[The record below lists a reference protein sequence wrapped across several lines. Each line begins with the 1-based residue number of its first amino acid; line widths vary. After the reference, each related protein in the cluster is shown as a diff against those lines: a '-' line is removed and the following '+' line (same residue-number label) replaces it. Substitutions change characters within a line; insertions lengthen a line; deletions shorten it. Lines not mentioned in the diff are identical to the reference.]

1 MAGITLTGAVRNS
14 LSSLQQTADLQGITQ
29 QRLSTG
35 KKVNSALDGPQAF
48 FTASAL
54 SSRAGDLSNLLDAMS
69 NGIQTIQAAN
79 NGLTSITSLVNQ
91 MQAAVTQARADGTA
105 ATVTPGTA
113 VASNTTNSSTAT
125 NNKLTFSLSGGVS
138 VDIASHSGT
147 TAASLTGTGGA
158 TVTAGTAGVITLT
171 SAGVNGGVGVD
182 VTVADTDTLTDVKDA
197 INTAL
202 GAVTNGTNIV
212 AAIVGGQIQLTNSTG
227 NQIALSDD
235 GNGSLAQV
243 GFATSNRISSNGVV
257 GAAKT
262 IDELVS
268 AINSNTQL
276 TGKVKA
282 TNVSGT
288 LSLQNQTTSSISVLG
303 YSSGG
308 AITGAAAQSAT
319 LGAGTG
325 GGLSS
330 VRQSLLTQFNSL
342 RSQIDQLAGDSG
354 FNGINLLKGDTLRVD
369 FNESATSSISV
380 HTADS
385 SGNAFAISS
394 TNLGIDAGTSGQFA
408 DNSQLDTLAAG
419 LTSALTTLRT
429 QASTLGSSLSTTQT
443 RQDFTRSMIN
453 TLSQGADALTV
464 ADLNTESA
472 NMLALQTR
480 QQLSI
485 SALSLANQASQAVLR
500 LF

>member
-48 FTASAL
+48 FTASSL
-54 SSRAGDLSNLLDAMS
+54 SSRAGDLANLLDAMS
-69 NGIQTIQAAN
+69 NGVQTIQAAN
-79 NGLTSITSLVNQ
+79 NGLTSITNLVNQ

-113 VASNTTNSSTAT
+113 VASTTTNSSTAV
-125 NNKLTFSLSGGVS
+125 NNKLTFSLTGGVS

-147 TAASLTGTGGA
+147 TSATLTGTGGA
-158 TVTAGTAGVITLT
+158 AVTAGTAGVITIT

-182 VTVADTDTLTDVKDA
+182 VTVASGDTLTDVKDS

-202 GAVTNGTNIV
+202 GLVTNGTNVV
-212 AAIVGGQIQLTNSTG
+212 ASIVGGEIKLTNTTG

-235 GNGSLAQV
+235 GNGSLAQI
-243 GFATSNRISSNGVV
+243 GFATSNRLSSNGVV

-262 IDELVS
+262 IDELVT
-268 AINSNTQL
+268 AINGNAQL

-282 TNVSGT
+282 TNVAGT
-288 LSLQNQTTSSISVLG
+288 LSLQNQTTSSISVTG

-308 AITGAAAQSAT
+308 AITGSTSQSAT

-325 GGLSS
+325 GGLST

-342 RSQIDQLAGDSG
+342 RTQLNQLAADSG
-354 FNGINLLKGDTLRVD
+354 FNGINLLNGDDLRID
-369 FNESATSSISV
+369 FNENGTSSITVS
-380 HTADS
+380 TADS
-385 SGNAFAISS
+385 SGNAFAINS
-394 TNLGIDAGTSGQFA
+394 TNLGIAAGTSGQFA
-408 DNSQLDTLAAG
+408 DNSQLDDLSTTLTA
-419 LTSALTTLRT
+419 ALTTLRT

-464 ADLNTESA
+464 ADINTESA